1 MNSYRVS
8 IAGVVSL
15 LPAVAAMAQEGAAA
29 GPSPD
34 ALIMRWLHVLGAVM
48 LLGAGIFMRFVLMPS
63 ASTLPAEQHDQ
74 LRAAVRSRWSK
85 FVHVL
90 VVVLLVTGFYNY
102 LVANK
107 GAHSGQGQYHML
119 MGIKILLAFGV
130 FFLASILA
138 GKTSLAQKF
147 QANGKLWMLVTVALG
162 VTIVLIAG
170 YLKFIPAVH

>member
-1 MNSYRVS
+1 MYAVRAVA
-8 IAGVVSL
+8 ITAFSL
-15 LPAVAAMAQEGAAA
+15 LPAVAALAQDAAPA

-34 ALIMRWLHVLGAVM
+34 ALIMRWLHVLGAIM

-63 ASTLPAEQHDQ
+63 AATLPDDQHKK
-74 LRAAVRSRWSK
+74 LRAEVRSRWSK
-85 FVHVL
+85 FVHLL

-130 FFLASILA
+130 FFLVSILA

-147 QANGKLWMLVTVALG
+147 QANGKMWMLITVALG
-162 VTIVLIAG
+162 VAIVLIAG
-170 YLKFIPAVH
+170 YLKFVPAVH